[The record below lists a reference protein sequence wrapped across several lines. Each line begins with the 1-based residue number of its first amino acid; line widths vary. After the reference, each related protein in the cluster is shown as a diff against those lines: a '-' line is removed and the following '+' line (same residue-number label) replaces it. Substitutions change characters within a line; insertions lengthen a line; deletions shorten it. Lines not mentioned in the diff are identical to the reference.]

1 MNGEVNSKNRQ
12 LTKLLNTLV
21 EAAKA
26 EESNNCKAIGES
38 ADLRKA
44 VVDAKND
51 IRKFIRN
58 SKADSYMSVY

>member
-1 MNGEVNSKNRQ
+1 MAKVNNKNRQ

-26 EESNNCKAIGES
+26 EEANKTIDES
-38 ADLRKA
+38 AELHKA

-51 IRKFIRN
+51 IRKFIHN
-58 SKADSYMSVY
+58 SKADSYMSGLLN